1 MRDAALSLFVG
12 QGYVA
17 TSMQAIADE
26 AGVAVQTL
34 YFTFGTKRG
43 LLSEILDIAV
53 AGDDEPVPTLERP
66 ATLAALAEPD
76 PRRQLRAQARL
87 AREILARV
95 APVLQVV
102 ASAASADPDIAE
114 LWEINNAQRVTV
126 QERFITALA
135 AKTPLREG
143 LDVAVA
149 VDITLALQ
157 TPEMYQY
164 LTRRRGWSPER
175 WEHWTAEALI
185 GELLPGQ
192 RTAIRSDAH
201 QGEERSCSMS
211 SERGS
216 GVPEPSP

>member
-1 MRDAALSLFVG
+1 MSATARRPNARADKARANRRRMRDAALSLFVD

-34 YFTFGTKRG
+34 YFTFGTKRA
-43 LLSEILDIAV
+43 LLSEILDVAV

-66 ATLAALAEPD
+66 AILAALADPE
-76 PRRQLRAQARL
+76 PRRQLRAQVRL
-87 AREILARV
+87 AREIYERV

-114 LWEINNAQRVTV
+114 LWEINNTQRVTV

-143 LDVAVA
+143 LDLATA
-149 VDITLALQ
+149 IDIALALQ
-157 TPEMYQY
+157 TPETYQY

-175 WEHWTAEALI
+175 WEQWTADAVI
-185 GELLPGQ
+185 GELLPG
-192 RTAIRSDAH
+192 R
-201 QGEERSCSMS
+201 
-211 SERGS
+211 
-216 GVPEPSP
+216 

>member
-1 MRDAALSLFVG
+1 MSTTARRPSVRADKARANRRRMRDAALSLFTG

-34 YFTFGTKRG
+34 YFTFGTKRA
-43 LLSEILDIAV
+43 LLSEILDVAV

-76 PRRQLRAQARL
+76 PRRQLRAQVRL
-87 AREILARV
+87 AREIYERV

-114 LWEINNAQRVTV
+114 LWETNNAQRATA
-126 QERFITALA
+126 QERLITALA

-143 LDVAVA
+143 LDVATA
-149 VDITLALQ
+149 IDITLALQ
-157 TPEMYQY
+157 TPEMYSY
-164 LTRRRGWSPER
+164 LTSRRGWSPER
-175 WEHWTAEALI
+175 WEHWTADALI
-185 GELLPGQ
+185 GELLPG
-192 RTAIRSDAH
+192 R
-201 QGEERSCSMS
+201 
-211 SERGS
+211 
-216 GVPEPSP
+216 

>member
-1 MRDAALSLFVG
+1 MSGTTRRPNARADKARANRRRMRDAALSLFVG

-34 YFTFGTKRG
+34 YFTFGTKRA
-43 LLSEILDIAV
+43 LLSEILDVAV

-76 PRRQLRAQARL
+76 PRRQLRAQVRL
-87 AREILARV
+87 AREIYERV

-102 ASAASADPDIAE
+102 AGAASADPDIAE
-114 LWEINNAQRVTV
+114 LWEINNAQRATA
-126 QERFITALA
+126 QERLITALA

-143 LDVAVA
+143 LDVATA
-149 VDITLALQ
+149 IDITLALQ

-164 LTRRRGWSPER
+164 LTGRRGWSPHQWER
-175 WEHWTAEALI
+175 WTAATLI
-185 GELLPGQ
+185 SGLLP
-192 RTAIRSDAH
+192 
-201 QGEERSCSMS
+201 
-211 SERGS
+211 
-216 GVPEPSP
+216 

>member
-1 MRDAALSLFVG
+1 MSATARRPNARAAKARANRRRMRDAALSLFVG
-12 QGYVA
+12 HGYVA

-34 YFTFGTKRG
+34 YFTFGTKRA
-43 LLSEILDIAV
+43 LLSEILDVAV

-76 PRRQLRAQARL
+76 PRRQLRAQVRL
-87 AREILARV
+87 AREIYERV

-102 ASAASADPDIAE
+102 AGAASADPEIAE
-114 LWEINNAQRVTV
+114 LWEINNAQRATV
-126 QERFITALA
+126 QERLITTLA

-143 LDVAVA
+143 LDVATA
-149 VDITLALQ
+149 IDITLALQ

-175 WEHWTAEALI
+175 WEGWTADALI
-185 GELLPGQ
+185 RELLPGRQ
-192 RTAIRSDAH
+192 AVIRSDA
-201 QGEERSCSMS
+201 R
-211 SERGS
+211 
-216 GVPEPSP
+216 

>member
-1 MRDAALSLFVG
+1 MSTTAKRPNARADKARANRRRMRDAALSLFVG

-34 YFTFGTKRG
+34 YFTFGTKRA
-43 LLSEILDIAV
+43 LLSEILDVAV

-76 PRRQLRAQARL
+76 PRKQLRAQVRL
-87 AREILARV
+87 AREIYERV

-102 ASAASADPDIAE
+102 AGAASADPDIAE
-114 LWEINNAQRVTV
+114 LWEINNSQRATA
-126 QERFITALA
+126 QERLVTALA

-143 LDVAVA
+143 LDVATA
-149 VDITLALQ
+149 IDITLALQ

-164 LTRRRGWSPER
+164 LTRRRGWSPRR
-175 WEHWTAEALI
+175 WEHWTADILI
-185 GELLPGQ
+185 AELLP
-192 RTAIRSDAH
+192 
-201 QGEERSCSMS
+201 
-211 SERGS
+211 
-216 GVPEPSP
+216 